1 MIKSKSLSEKGF
13 NQITNHLVKENK
25 QIQNKENGKKIINS
39 YIKDENK
46 TLSLK
51 KEKKLENKLI
61 SEKKNQNK
69 KTISKDKTSTDSHS
83 PLSSTRKGKNYLN
96 SSISSNKKNSTI
108 KIYNTINNSINNN
121 NYHSNNNNNNK
132 IKTPNKKTVKEIKVL
147 FLRNN
152 NNNENEKRKD
162 ILFSSLKKNPIK
174 KNKTSNLINLRKSF
188 GKKIKT
194 PLKKRK
200 LSDYSDSNSKMNLTN
215 TINNNKLLEKY
226 YLDRTSEII
235 KELEEPINFKNDID
249 IVSSTTFSL
258 NSSNLNENIDLLNSN
273 NSFTNNEYSFNKKV
287 NNNNLSG
294 RNKKGKSLSMCKSNN
309 LNHNLT
315 ISNLKRFSGLI
326 PNKIKTNFKA
336 NLTLTTIKE
345 TNFIDNHHYEKNTV
359 STLNKKVKFKQI
371 KNTNQSYKIKNED
384 NEEKNKNLIHKIKT
398 SKNQNNNTFTIMN
411 NTFDNQMNNSLNNSI
426 KIKNKINNC
435 FIGKI
440 ENYTLGKEL
449 GKGCFAVVRL
459 GINKIN
465 KKKYAIKIYSKISL
479 FDNQKKT
486 IIKNEI
492 SILKKINHEN
502 IMKMYEVIDTPNNL
516 YLVLEYIN
524 GISLL
529 QYIKNTP
536 EHKINEKKC
545 KILFYQI
552 VKGINYCQLKNICHR
567 DIKLE
572 NILLLDNSNIK
583 IIDFGFGI
591 ITNKNTYHKF
601 FCGTPSYMAPEV
613 INKEKY
619 IAQFYDIW
627 SLGILLYT
635 MLCGF
640 FPFFGSNEKEL
651 FEKINDGNYDLP
663 NFISDKGKKL
673 IKKILVFKPKDRP
686 STEEILLDEWFEDL

>member
-1 MIKSKSLSEKGF
+1 MIKSKSLSEKRF
-13 NQITNHLVKENK
+13 NQITNHLVEENK
-25 QIQNKENGKKIINS
+25 RIKNKDNGKRNKNS
-39 YIKDENK
+39 FLKDEKK

-51 KEKKLENKLI
+51 KEKKIEKKLTSENK
-61 SEKKNQNK
+61 NQIK

-83 PLSSTRKGKNYLN
+83 PLSSTRKGINFLN

-108 KIYNTINNSINNN
+108 KIYNNTNNSINNN
-121 NYHSNNNNNNK
+121 NKNNNNQT
-132 IKTPNKKTVKEIKVL
+132 KTPKKKTVKEIKVL

-152 NNNENEKRKD
+152 NKNENEKRKN

-174 KNKTSNLINLRKSF
+174 KNQTSNLINLRKSF
-188 GKKIKT
+188 EKKNIKT
-194 PLKKRK
+194 PLKERK
-200 LSDYSDSNSKMNLTN
+200 LSDNSDSNSKMSLTKN
-215 TINNNKLLEKY
+215 INNNKLLEKY
-226 YLDRTSEII
+226 YLERTSEII

-249 IVSSTTFSL
+249 IVSSTTLSL
-258 NSSNLNENIDLLNSN
+258 NSSNLNSNLDLLNYN
-273 NSFTNNEYSFNKKV
+273 NSFTNYDYSFNKKT

-309 LNHNLT
+309 INHNLT

-326 PNKIKTNFKA
+326 PNKIKANFKT

-359 STLNKKVKFKQI
+359 STLNKKVKIKKI
-371 KNTNQSYKIKNED
+371 KNLNQSYKNRSEENED
-384 NEEKNKNLIHKIKT
+384 KNKNILPKKIKT
-398 SKNQNNNTFTIMN
+398 SKIHNNNTLLMMN
-411 NTFDNQMNNSLNNSI
+411 NTFDNQINHPLNNSMT
-426 KIKNKINNC
+426 INNNVNKC
-435 FIGKI
+435 FTGKI
-440 ENYTLGKEL
+440 ENYILGKEL
-449 GKGCFAVVRL
+449 GKGSFAIVRL

-492 SILKKINHEN
+492 SILKKLNHEN
-502 IMKMYEVIDTPNNL
+502 IMKMYEIIDTPNNL
-516 YLVLEYIN
+516 YLILEYIN

-529 QYIKNTP
+529 QYIKNMSD
-536 EHKINEKKC
+536 HKINEKKC

-572 NILLLDNSNIK
+572 NILLIDNSKIK

-591 ITNKNTYHKF
+591 ITNNNTYHKF
-601 FCGTPSYMAPEV
+601 FCGTPSYMSPEV

-640 FPFFGSNEKEL
+640 FPFFGNNENEL
-651 FEKINDGNYDLP
+651 FEKINNGNFDLP
-663 NFISDKGKKL
+663 NFISEKGKKL
-673 IKKILVFKPKDRP
+673 IRKILVFKPKDRP

>member
-1 MIKSKSLSEKGF
+1 MIKSKSLSEKRF
-13 NQITNHLVKENK
+13 NQITNHLVEENK
-25 QIQNKENGKKIINS
+25 RIKNKDNGKRNINS
-39 YIKDENK
+39 FLKDEKK

-51 KEKKLENKLI
+51 KEKKIEKKLTSENK
-61 SEKKNQNK
+61 NQIK

-83 PLSSTRKGKNYLN
+83 PLSSTRKGINFLN

-108 KIYNTINNSINNN
+108 KIYNNTNNSINNN
-121 NYHSNNNNNNK
+121 NKNNNNQT
-132 IKTPNKKTVKEIKVL
+132 KTPKKKTVKEIKVL

-152 NNNENEKRKD
+152 NKNENEKRKN

-174 KNKTSNLINLRKSF
+174 KNQTSNLINLRKSF
-188 GKKIKT
+188 EKKNIKT
-194 PLKKRK
+194 PLKERK
-200 LSDYSDSNSKMNLTN
+200 LSDNSDSNSKMSLTKN
-215 TINNNKLLEKY
+215 INNNKLLEKY
-226 YLDRTSEII
+226 YLERTSEII

-249 IVSSTTFSL
+249 IVSSTTLSL
-258 NSSNLNENIDLLNSN
+258 NSSNLNSNLDLLNYN
-273 NSFTNNEYSFNKKV
+273 NSFTNYDYSLNKKT

-309 LNHNLT
+309 INHNLT

-326 PNKIKTNFKA
+326 PNKIKTNFKT

-359 STLNKKVKFKQI
+359 STLNKKVKIKKI
-371 KNTNQSYKIKNED
+371 KNLNQSYKNRSEENED
-384 NEEKNKNLIHKIKT
+384 KNKNILPKKIKT
-398 SKNQNNNTFTIMN
+398 SKIHNNNTLLMMN
-411 NTFDNQMNNSLNNSI
+411 NTFDNQINHPLNNSMT
-426 KIKNKINNC
+426 INNNVNKC
-435 FIGKI
+435 FTGKI
-440 ENYTLGKEL
+440 ENYILGKEL
-449 GKGCFAVVRL
+449 GKGSFAIVRL

-492 SILKKINHEN
+492 SILKKLNHEN
-502 IMKMYEVIDTPNNL
+502 IMKMYEIIDTPNNL
-516 YLVLEYIN
+516 YLILEYIN

-529 QYIKNTP
+529 QYIKNMSD
-536 EHKINEKKC
+536 HKINEKKC

-572 NILLLDNSNIK
+572 NILLIDNSKIK

-591 ITNKNTYHKF
+591 ITNNNTYHKF
-601 FCGTPSYMAPEV
+601 FCGTPSYMSPEV

-640 FPFFGSNEKEL
+640 FPFFGNNENEL
-651 FEKINDGNYDLP
+651 FEKINNGNFDLP
-663 NFISDKGKKL
+663 NFISEKGKKL
-673 IKKILVFKPKDRP
+673 IRKILVFKPKDRP

>member
-1 MIKSKSLSEKGF
+1 MIKSKSLSEKRF
-13 NQITNHLVKENK
+13 NQITNHLVEENK
-25 QIQNKENGKKIINS
+25 RIKNKDNGKRNINS
-39 YIKDENK
+39 FLKDEKK

-51 KEKKLENKLI
+51 KEKKIEKKLTSENK
-61 SEKKNQNK
+61 NQIK

-83 PLSSTRKGKNYLN
+83 PLSSTRKGINFLN

-108 KIYNTINNSINNN
+108 KIYNNTNNSINNN
-121 NYHSNNNNNNK
+121 NKNNNNQT
-132 IKTPNKKTVKEIKVL
+132 KTPKKKTVKEIKVL

-152 NNNENEKRKD
+152 NKNENEKRKN

-174 KNKTSNLINLRKSF
+174 KNQTSNLINLRKSF
-188 GKKIKT
+188 EKKNIKT
-194 PLKKRK
+194 PLKERK
-200 LSDYSDSNSKMNLTN
+200 LSDNSDSNSKMSLTKN
-215 TINNNKLLEKY
+215 INNNKLLEKY
-226 YLDRTSEII
+226 YLERTSEII

-249 IVSSTTFSL
+249 IVSSTTLSL
-258 NSSNLNENIDLLNSN
+258 NSSNLNSNLDLLNYN
-273 NSFTNNEYSFNKKV
+273 NSFINYDYSFNKKT

-309 LNHNLT
+309 INHNLT

-326 PNKIKTNFKA
+326 PNKIKTNFKT

-359 STLNKKVKFKQI
+359 STLNKKVKIKKI
-371 KNTNQSYKIKNED
+371 KNLNQSYKNRSEENED
-384 NEEKNKNLIHKIKT
+384 KNKNILPKKIKT
-398 SKNQNNNTFTIMN
+398 SKIHNNNTLLMMN
-411 NTFDNQMNNSLNNSI
+411 NTFDNQINHPLNNSMT
-426 KIKNKINNC
+426 INNNVNKC
-435 FIGKI
+435 FTGKI
-440 ENYTLGKEL
+440 ENYILGKEL
-449 GKGCFAVVRL
+449 GKGSFAIVRL

-492 SILKKINHEN
+492 SILKKLNHEN
-502 IMKMYEVIDTPNNL
+502 IMKMYEIIDTPNNL
-516 YLVLEYIN
+516 YLILEYIN

-529 QYIKNTP
+529 QYIKNMSD
-536 EHKINEKKC
+536 HKINEKKC

-572 NILLLDNSNIK
+572 NILLIDNSKIK

-591 ITNKNTYHKF
+591 ITNNNTYHKF
-601 FCGTPSYMAPEV
+601 FCGTPSYMSPEV

-651 FEKINDGNYDLP
+651 FEKINNGNYDLP
-663 NFISDKGKKL
+663 NFISEKGKNL
-673 IKKILVFKPKDRP
+673 IKKILVFKPKERP

>member
-1 MIKSKSLSEKGF
+1 MIKSKSLSEKRF
-13 NQITNHLVKENK
+13 NQITNHLVEENK
-25 QIQNKENGKKIINS
+25 RIKNKDNGKRNKNS
-39 YIKDENK
+39 FLKDEKK

-51 KEKKLENKLI
+51 KEKKIEKKLTSENK
-61 SEKKNQNK
+61 NQIK

-83 PLSSTRKGKNYLN
+83 PLSSTRKGINFLN

-108 KIYNTINNSINNN
+108 KIYNNTNNSINNN
-121 NYHSNNNNNNK
+121 NKNNNNQT
-132 IKTPNKKTVKEIKVL
+132 KTPKKKTVKEIKVL

-152 NNNENEKRKD
+152 NKNENEKRKN

-174 KNKTSNLINLRKSF
+174 KNQTSNLINLRKSF
-188 GKKIKT
+188 EKKNIKT
-194 PLKKRK
+194 PLKERK
-200 LSDYSDSNSKMNLTN
+200 LSDNSDSNSKMSLTKN
-215 TINNNKLLEKY
+215 INNNKLLEKY
-226 YLDRTSEII
+226 YLERTSEII

-249 IVSSTTFSL
+249 IVSSTTLSL
-258 NSSNLNENIDLLNSN
+258 NSSNLNSNLDLLNYN
-273 NSFTNNEYSFNKKV
+273 NSFTNYDYSFNKKT

-309 LNHNLT
+309 INHNLT

-326 PNKIKTNFKA
+326 PNKIKTNFKT

-345 TNFIDNHHYEKNTV
+345 NNYIYNHHYEKNTV
-359 STLNKKVKFKQI
+359 STLNKKKKKKKI
-371 KNTNQSYKIKNED
+371 KNLNQSYKNRSEENED
-384 NEEKNKNLIHKIKT
+384 KNKIILPKKIKT
-398 SKNQNNNTFTIMN
+398 SKIHNNNTLLMMN
-411 NTFDNQMNNSLNNSI
+411 NTFDNQINHPLNNSMT
-426 KIKNKINNC
+426 INNNVNKC
-435 FIGKI
+435 FTGKI
-440 ENYTLGKEL
+440 ENYILGKEL
-449 GKGCFAVVRL
+449 GKGSFAIVRL

-492 SILKKINHEN
+492 SILKKLNHEN
-502 IMKMYEVIDTPNNL
+502 IMKMYEIIDTPNNL
-516 YLVLEYIN
+516 YLILEYIN

-529 QYIKNTP
+529 QYIKNMSD
-536 EHKINEKKC
+536 HKINEKKC

-572 NILLLDNSNIK
+572 NILLIDNSKIK

-591 ITNKNTYHKF
+591 ITNNNTYHKF
-601 FCGTPSYMAPEV
+601 FCGTPSYMSPEV

-640 FPFFGSNEKEL
+640 FPFFGNNEKEL

>member
-1 MIKSKSLSEKGF
+1 MIKSKSLSEKRF
-13 NQITNHLVKENK
+13 NQITNHLVEENK
-25 QIQNKENGKKIINS
+25 RIKNKDNGKRNINS
-39 YIKDENK
+39 FLKDEKK

-51 KEKKLENKLI
+51 KEKKIEKKLTSENK
-61 SEKKNQNK
+61 NQIK

-83 PLSSTRKGKNYLN
+83 PLSSTRKGINFLN

-108 KIYNTINNSINNN
+108 KIYNNTNNSINNN
-121 NYHSNNNNNNK
+121 NKNNNNQT
-132 IKTPNKKTVKEIKVL
+132 KTPKKKTVKEIKVL

-152 NNNENEKRKD
+152 NKNENEKRKN

-174 KNKTSNLINLRKSF
+174 KNQTSNLINLRKSF
-188 GKKIKT
+188 EKKNIKT
-194 PLKKRK
+194 PLKERK
-200 LSDYSDSNSKMNLTN
+200 LSDNSDSNSKMSLTKN
-215 TINNNKLLEKY
+215 INNNKLLEKY
-226 YLDRTSEII
+226 YLERTSEII

-249 IVSSTTFSL
+249 IVSSTTLSL
-258 NSSNLNENIDLLNSN
+258 NSSNLNSNLDLLNYN
-273 NSFTNNEYSFNKKV
+273 NSFTNYDYSFNKKT

-309 LNHNLT
+309 INHNLT

-326 PNKIKTNFKA
+326 PNKIKTNFKT

-359 STLNKKVKFKQI
+359 STLNKKVKIKKI
-371 KNTNQSYKIKNED
+371 KNLNQSYKNRSEENED
-384 NEEKNKNLIHKIKT
+384 KNKNILPKKIKT
-398 SKNQNNNTFTIMN
+398 SKIHNNNTLLMMN
-411 NTFDNQMNNSLNNSI
+411 NTFDNQINHPLNNSMT
-426 KIKNKINNC
+426 INNNVNKC
-435 FIGKI
+435 FTGKI
-440 ENYTLGKEL
+440 ENYILGKEL
-449 GKGCFAVVRL
+449 GKGSFAIVRL

-492 SILKKINHEN
+492 SILKKLNHEN
-502 IMKMYEVIDTPNNL
+502 IMKMYEIIDTPNNL
-516 YLVLEYIN
+516 YLILEYIN

-529 QYIKNTP
+529 QYIKNMSD
-536 EHKINEKKC
+536 HKINEKKC

-572 NILLLDNSNIK
+572 NILLIDNSKIK

-591 ITNKNTYHKF
+591 ITNNNTYHKF
-601 FCGTPSYMAPEV
+601 FCGTPSYMSPEV

-640 FPFFGSNEKEL
+640 FPFFGNNENEL
-651 FEKINDGNYDLP
+651 FEKINNGNFDLP
-663 NFISDKGKKL
+663 NFISEKGKKL
-673 IKKILVFKPKDRP
+673 IRKILVFKPKDRP

>member
-1 MIKSKSLSEKGF
+1 M
-13 NQITNHLVKENK
+13 
-25 QIQNKENGKKIINS
+25 
-39 YIKDENK
+39 
-46 TLSLK
+46 K
-51 KEKKLENKLI
+51 KEKKMEKKLTSENK
-61 SEKKNQNK
+61 NQIK

-83 PLSSTRKGKNYLN
+83 PLLSTRKGINFLN

-108 KIYNTINNSINNN
+108 KIYNNTNNSINNN
-121 NYHSNNNNNNK
+121 NKNNNNQT
-132 IKTPNKKTVKEIKVL
+132 KTPKKKTVKEIKVL

-152 NNNENEKRKD
+152 NKNENEKRKN

-174 KNKTSNLINLRKSF
+174 KNQTSNLINLRKSF
-188 GKKIKT
+188 EKKNIKT
-194 PLKKRK
+194 PLKERK
-200 LSDYSDSNSKMNLTN
+200 LSDNSDSNSKMSLTKN
-215 TINNNKLLEKY
+215 INNNKLLEKY
-226 YLDRTSEII
+226 YLERTSEII

-249 IVSSTTFSL
+249 IVSSTTLSL
-258 NSSNLNENIDLLNSN
+258 NSSNLNSNLDLLNYN
-273 NSFTNNEYSFNKKV
+273 NSFTNYDYSFNKKT

-309 LNHNLT
+309 INHNLT

-326 PNKIKTNFKA
+326 PNKIKTNFKT

-359 STLNKKVKFKQI
+359 STLNKKVKIKKI
-371 KNTNQSYKIKNED
+371 KNLNQSYKNRSEENED
-384 NEEKNKNLIHKIKT
+384 KNKNILPKKIKT
-398 SKNQNNNTFTIMN
+398 SKIHNNNTLLMMN
-411 NTFDNQMNNSLNNSI
+411 NTFDNQINHPLNNSMT
-426 KIKNKINNC
+426 INNNVNKC
-435 FIGKI
+435 FTGKI
-440 ENYTLGKEL
+440 ENYILGKEL
-449 GKGCFAVVRL
+449 GKGSFAIVRL

-492 SILKKINHEN
+492 SILKKLNHEN
-502 IMKMYEVIDTPNNL
+502 IMKMYEIIDTPNNL
-516 YLVLEYIN
+516 YLILEYIN

-529 QYIKNTP
+529 QYIKNMSD
-536 EHKINEKKC
+536 HKINEKKC

-572 NILLLDNSNIK
+572 NILLIDNSKIK

-591 ITNKNTYHKF
+591 ITNNNTYHKF
-601 FCGTPSYMAPEV
+601 FCGTPSYMSPEV

-640 FPFFGSNEKEL
+640 FPFFGNNENEL
-651 FEKINDGNYDLP
+651 FEKINNGNFDLP
-663 NFISDKGKKL
+663 NFISEKGKKL
-673 IKKILVFKPKDRP
+673 IRKILVFKPKDRP

>member
-1 MIKSKSLSEKGF
+1 MIKSKSLSEKRF
-13 NQITNHLVKENK
+13 NQITNHLVEENK
-25 QIQNKENGKKIINS
+25 RIKNKDNGKRNKNS
-39 YIKDENK
+39 FLKDEKK

-51 KEKKLENKLI
+51 KEKKIEKKLTSENK
-61 SEKKNQNK
+61 NQIK

-83 PLSSTRKGKNYLN
+83 PLSSTRKGINFLN

-108 KIYNTINNSINNN
+108 KIYNNTNNSINNN
-121 NYHSNNNNNNK
+121 NKNNNNQT
-132 IKTPNKKTVKEIKVL
+132 KTPKKKTVKEIKVL

-152 NNNENEKRKD
+152 NKNENEKRKN

-174 KNKTSNLINLRKSF
+174 KNQTSNLINLRKSF
-188 GKKIKT
+188 EKKNIKT
-194 PLKKRK
+194 PLKERK
-200 LSDYSDSNSKMNLTN
+200 LSDNSDSNSKMSLTKN
-215 TINNNKLLEKY
+215 INNNKLLEKY
-226 YLDRTSEII
+226 YLERTSEII

-249 IVSSTTFSL
+249 IVSSTTLSL
-258 NSSNLNENIDLLNSN
+258 NSSNLNSNLDLLNYN
-273 NSFTNNEYSFNKKV
+273 NSFTNYDYSFNKKT

-309 LNHNLT
+309 INHNLT

-326 PNKIKTNFKA
+326 PNKIKTNFKT

-359 STLNKKVKFKQI
+359 STLNKKVKIKKI
-371 KNTNQSYKIKNED
+371 KNLNQSYKNRSEENED
-384 NEEKNKNLIHKIKT
+384 KNKNILPKKIKT
-398 SKNQNNNTFTIMN
+398 SKIHNNNTLLMMN
-411 NTFDNQMNNSLNNSI
+411 NTFDNQINHPLNNSMT
-426 KIKNKINNC
+426 INNNVNKC
-435 FIGKI
+435 FTGKI
-440 ENYTLGKEL
+440 ENYILGKEL
-449 GKGCFAVVRL
+449 GKGSFAIVRL

-492 SILKKINHEN
+492 SILKKLNHEN
-502 IMKMYEVIDTPNNL
+502 IMKMYEIIDTPNNL
-516 YLVLEYIN
+516 YLILEYIN

-529 QYIKNTP
+529 QYIKNMSD
-536 EHKINEKKC
+536 HKINEKKC

-572 NILLLDNSNIK
+572 NILLIDNSKIK

-591 ITNKNTYHKF
+591 ITNNNTYHKF
-601 FCGTPSYMAPEV
+601 FCGTPSYMSPEV

-640 FPFFGSNEKEL
+640 FPFFGNNENEL
-651 FEKINDGNYDLP
+651 FEKINNGNFDLP
-663 NFISDKGKKL
+663 NFISEKGKKL
-673 IKKILVFKPKDRP
+673 IRKILVFKPKDRP

>member
-1 MIKSKSLSEKGF
+1 MIKSKSLSEKRF
-13 NQITNHLVKENK
+13 NQITNHLVEENK
-25 QIQNKENGKKIINS
+25 RIKNKDNGKRNKNS
-39 YIKDENK
+39 FLKDEKK

-51 KEKKLENKLI
+51 KEKKIEKKLTSENK
-61 SEKKNQNK
+61 NQIK

-83 PLSSTRKGKNYLN
+83 PLSSTRKGINFLN

-108 KIYNTINNSINNN
+108 KIYNNTNNSINNN
-121 NYHSNNNNNNK
+121 NKNNNNQT
-132 IKTPNKKTVKEIKVL
+132 KTPKKKTVKEIKVL

-152 NNNENEKRKD
+152 NKNENEKRKN

-174 KNKTSNLINLRKSF
+174 KNQTSNLINLRKSF
-188 GKKIKT
+188 EKKNIKT
-194 PLKKRK
+194 PLKERK
-200 LSDYSDSNSKMNLTN
+200 LSDNSDSNSKMSLTKN
-215 TINNNKLLEKY
+215 INNNKLLEKY
-226 YLDRTSEII
+226 YLERTSEII

-249 IVSSTTFSL
+249 IVSSTTLSL
-258 NSSNLNENIDLLNSN
+258 NSSNLNSNLDLLNYN
-273 NSFTNNEYSFNKKV
+273 NSFTNYDYSFNKKT

-309 LNHNLT
+309 INHNLT

-326 PNKIKTNFKA
+326 PNKIKTNFKT

-359 STLNKKVKFKQI
+359 STLNKKVKIKKI
-371 KNTNQSYKIKNED
+371 KNLNQSYKNRSEENED
-384 NEEKNKNLIHKIKT
+384 KNKNILPKKIKT
-398 SKNQNNNTFTIMN
+398 SKIHNNNTLLMMN
-411 NTFDNQMNNSLNNSI
+411 NTFDNQINHPLNNSMT
-426 KIKNKINNC
+426 INNNVNKC
-435 FIGKI
+435 FTGKI
-440 ENYTLGKEL
+440 ENYILGKEL
-449 GKGCFAVVRL
+449 GKGSFAIVRL

-492 SILKKINHEN
+492 SILKKLNHEN
-502 IMKMYEVIDTPNNL
+502 IMKMYEIIDTPNNL
-516 YLVLEYIN
+516 YLILEYIN

-529 QYIKNTP
+529 QYIKNMSD
-536 EHKINEKKC
+536 HKINEKKC

-572 NILLLDNSNIK
+572 NILLLDNSKIK

-591 ITNKNTYHKF
+591 ITNNNTYHKF
-601 FCGTPSYMAPEV
+601 FCGTPSYMSPEV

-640 FPFFGSNEKEL
+640 FPFFGNNENEL
-651 FEKINDGNYDLP
+651 FEKINNGNFDLP
-663 NFISDKGKKL
+663 NFISEKGKKL
-673 IKKILVFKPKDRP
+673 IRKILVFKPKDRP

>member
-1 MIKSKSLSEKGF
+1 MIKSKSLSEKRF
-13 NQITNHLVKENK
+13 NQITNHLVEENK
-25 QIQNKENGKKIINS
+25 RIKNKDNGKRNKNS
-39 YIKDENK
+39 FLKDEKK

-51 KEKKLENKLI
+51 KEKKIEKKLTSENK
-61 SEKKNQNK
+61 NQIK

-83 PLSSTRKGKNYLN
+83 PLSSTRKGINFLN

-108 KIYNTINNSINNN
+108 KIYNNTNNSINNN
-121 NYHSNNNNNNK
+121 NKNNNNQT
-132 IKTPNKKTVKEIKVL
+132 KTPKKKTVKEIKVL

-152 NNNENEKRKD
+152 NKNENEKRKN

-174 KNKTSNLINLRKSF
+174 KNQTSNLINLRKSF
-188 GKKIKT
+188 EKKNIKT
-194 PLKKRK
+194 PLKERK
-200 LSDYSDSNSKMNLTN
+200 LSDNSDSNSKMSLTKN
-215 TINNNKLLEKY
+215 INNNKLLEKY
-226 YLDRTSEII
+226 YLERTSEII

-249 IVSSTTFSL
+249 IVSSTTLSL
-258 NSSNLNENIDLLNSN
+258 NSSNLNSNLDLLNYN
-273 NSFTNNEYSFNKKV
+273 NSFTNYDYSFNKKT

-309 LNHNLT
+309 INHNLT

-326 PNKIKTNFKA
+326 PNKIKTNFKT

-359 STLNKKVKFKQI
+359 STLNKKVKIKKI
-371 KNTNQSYKIKNED
+371 KNLNQSYKNRSEE
-384 NEEKNKNLIHKIKT
+384 NEEKNKKILHKKIKT
-398 SKNQNNNTFTIMN
+398 SKIHNNNTLLMMN
-411 NTFDNQMNNSLNNSI
+411 NTFDNQINHPLNNSMT
-426 KIKNKINNC
+426 INNNVNKC
-435 FIGKI
+435 FTGKI
-440 ENYTLGKEL
+440 ENYILGKEL
-449 GKGCFAVVRL
+449 GKGSFAIVRL
-459 GINKIN
+459 VINKIN

-492 SILKKINHEN
+492 SILKKLNHEN
-502 IMKMYEVIDTPNNL
+502 IMKMYEIIDTPNNL
-516 YLVLEYIN
+516 YLILEYIN

-529 QYIKNTP
+529 QYIKNMSD
-536 EHKINEKKC
+536 HKINEKKC

-572 NILLLDNSNIK
+572 NILLLDNSKIK

-591 ITNKNTYHKF
+591 ITNNNTYHKF
-601 FCGTPSYMAPEV
+601 FCGTPSYMSPEV

-640 FPFFGSNEKEL
+640 FPFFGNNEKEL